1 MTGICL
7 LSSGLDSVAALV
19 MAKEKMDVALA
30 ITFDYGQRS
39 AVIEAAFS
47 KKICDHY
54 NIVHKI
60 IRLDWL
66 ADITTTSLVNKG
78 ESLPE
83 PSDEELFS
91 EIATKTAEAVWVPN
105 RNGLML
111 NVAACFAESMDYEFI
126 IAGFN
131 GEEAETFPD
140 NSPEFV
146 DAANSLLTYST
157 LKDVK
162 VYAPLL
168 GMDKEGIVKASLES
182 GAPLKWSWSCY
193 DAGPIPCGVCE
204 SCKRRSLAFEKI
216 GVTDPLF
223 IELGD
228 MNQ

>member
-1 MTGICL
+1 MKGICL
-7 LSSGLDSVAALV
+7 LSSGLDSVAALS
-19 MAKEKMDVALA
+19 MAKKKMDISLAL
-30 ITFDYGQRS
+30 TFDYGQRS
-39 AVIEAAFS
+39 AAIETSFS

-54 NIVHKI
+54 KI
-60 IRLDWL
+60 MYKTIQLDWL
-66 ADITTTSLVNKG
+66 ADITNTSLVNKE

-83 PSDEELFS
+83 PSNEDLFS
-91 EIATKTAEAVWVPN
+91 EAATNTAASVWVPN

-111 NVAACFAESMDYEFI
+111 NIAACFAESMGCEFI

-131 GEEAETFPD
+131 GEEAATFPD

-146 DAANSLLTYST
+146 DAANIFLTYST

-168 GMDKEGIVKASLES
+168 GMDKESIVKTSLEND
-182 GAPLKWSWSCY
+182 APLKWSWSCY
-193 DAGPIPCGVCE
+193 EAGPVPCGVCE

-223 IELGD
+223 AETEGTK
-228 MNQ
+228 